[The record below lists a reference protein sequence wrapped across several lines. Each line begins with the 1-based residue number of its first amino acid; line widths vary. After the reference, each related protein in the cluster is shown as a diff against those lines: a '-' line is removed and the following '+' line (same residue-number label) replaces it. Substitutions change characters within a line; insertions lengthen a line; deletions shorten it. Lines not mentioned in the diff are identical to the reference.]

1 MFNYAYGLLLC
12 LVLAT
17 PVFADDSPPSD
28 ESIQTLLELTDARK
42 LIEGMHTLIRCSRI
56 LRDEDSDDA
65 QRAGRLDGVDQRV
78 LTIGSS
84 DRRRAAS
91 MRKGEG
97 R

>member
-1 MFNYAYGLLLC
+1 
-12 LVLAT
+12 
-17 PVFADDSPPSD
+17 
-28 ESIQTLLELTDARK
+28 
-42 LIEGMHTLIRCSRI
+42 MHTLIRCSRI